1 MESENFL
8 DFRANPL
15 TLGEVYS
22 LLESIKGQ
30 ELCNTQAVISNATTA
45 GSSANFT
52 PVMKSPLPQLHANDV
67 DDYFKSIKMK
77 APNTALNAPM
87 PAAENLH
94 APMPAEN
101 LNAPMPD
108 ETFHAQMPTETLHA
122 PMPDETVYAPMS
134 GEIFHAQ
141 MPSERLHAPM
151 PTAENLNA
159 PMPDETFHAQMP
171 TETLH
176 APMHASMPDETVYAP
191 LAGETFHAQMPS
203 ERLHA
208 PMPPAENLNAPMPD
222 ETFHAQMPT
231 GTPMHQCM
239 HQMRPSMHQC
249 HAQMISE
256 RLSPCT
262 KPQCTNARCI
272 DATHTCHMRP
282 TMHKYAPMPPAE
294 RPQCTN
300 ATRCLPCTNAI

>member
-30 ELCNTQAVISNATTA
+30 ELCNTQAVTSNATTA

-77 APNTALNAPM
+77 APNTATLNAPM

-94 APMPAEN
+94 APMPAAEN

-122 PMPDETVYAPMS
+122 PMPCT
-134 GEIFHAQ
+134 
-141 MPSERLHAPM
+141 
-151 PTAENLNA
+151 
-159 PMPDETFHAQMP
+159 
-171 TETLH
+171 TE
-176 APMHASMPDETVYAP
+176 V
-191 LAGETFHAQMPS
+191 
-203 ERLHA
+203 
-208 PMPPAENLNAPMPD
+208 
-222 ETFHAQMPT
+222 
-231 GTPMHQCM
+231 
-239 HQMRPSMHQC
+239 RPSMHQC
-249 HAQMISE
+249 HLRDSMQ
-256 RLSPCT
+256 R
-262 KPQCTNARCI
+262 
-272 DATHTCHMRP
+272 
-282 TMHKYAPMPPAE
+282 
-294 RPQCTN
+294 
-300 ATRCLPCTNAI
+300 